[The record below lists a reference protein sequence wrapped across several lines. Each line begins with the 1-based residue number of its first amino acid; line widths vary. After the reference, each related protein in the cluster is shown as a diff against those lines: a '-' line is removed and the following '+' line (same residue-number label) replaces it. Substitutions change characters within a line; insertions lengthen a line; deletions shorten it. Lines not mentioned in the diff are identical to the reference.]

1 MKRIE
6 GSVFIMK
13 KVYETP
19 AIEEV
24 VFDTENVLAGVR
36 GSCIEDGG
44 EVA

>member
-24 VFDTENVLAGVR
+24 LFDTENVLAGEN

-44 EVA
+44 DLQ